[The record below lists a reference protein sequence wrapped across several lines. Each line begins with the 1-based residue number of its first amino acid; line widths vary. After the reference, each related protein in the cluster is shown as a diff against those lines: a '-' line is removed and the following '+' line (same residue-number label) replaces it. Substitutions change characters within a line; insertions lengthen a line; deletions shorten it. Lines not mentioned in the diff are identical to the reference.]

1 MGIGD
6 SGPPFH
12 LSRTLGTRAWLGTP
26 PGGGWGEGQQW
37 GRVPCDQPQPMARS
51 SFPGAQRRQYCRFI
65 RHLTVCKAPSQI
77 LSSVALMINSIT
89 SVCVCPHLAQPP
101 LPRSPIS
108 LSTPFF
114 QHITTLRFLPC
125 FILKLEKSQT
135 TLNYCFLSPSLL
147 AGNFLIFPSDPFPPL
162 LQSGSALH
170 PFSEIILS

>member
-65 RHLTVCKAPSQI
+65 RHLTVCKAPSKI
-77 LSSVALMINSIT
+77 LSSVALMINSIS

-125 FILKLEKSQT
+125 FILKLEKS
-135 TLNYCFLSPSLL
+135 LWIPNHLKLLLS
-147 AGNFLIFPSDPFPPL
+147 
-162 LQSGSALH
+162 Q
-170 PFSEIILS
+170 PFSFSRELSHLSLRPLPPTPTVWLCLAPLF